1 MFCWNNYS
9 PTAFTLWTRL
19 KLQFIINDHTHRR
32 CCCRDSVYQFIN
44 RWLHLDFRH
53 ATLGDIG
60 IKYQNRIFIRL
71 FSSVKMSSVEL
82 PIQISI
88 LWLMNNVTIRIFD
101 YFSDYKVKN
110 LHRWRDW
117 NLYRNCIT
125 LTKTLLRYLTSA
137 TQDVQSASI
146 NDDHIVN
153 DLLSAWLCSS
163 TLLNFK
169 HNLYPQRNFRSQ
181 YK

>member
-1 MFCWNNYS
+1 MY
-9 PTAFTLWTRL
+9 
-19 KLQFIINDHTHRR
+19 RR
-32 CCCRDSVYQFIN
+32 CCCRNSVYQFIN

-53 ATLGDIG
+53 ATLDDIG
-60 IKYQNRIFIRL
+60 IEYQNRIFIRL
-71 FSSVKMSSVEL
+71 FSSVKRNGVGL
-82 PIQISI
+82 PIQRRI
-88 LWLMNNVTIRIFD
+88 LWLMNNVKTRIFD
-101 YFSDYKVKN
+101 YFSDYKVKH
-110 LHRWRDW
+110 LHRSRDW
-117 NLYRNCIT
+117 NLYRSCIT
-125 LTKTLLRYLTSA
+125 LTKILFKYLTSA

-181 YK
+181 CK

>member
-9 PTAFTLWTRL
+9 LTAFTLWTRL
-19 KLQFIINDHTHRR
+19 KLQFIINDHMYRR
-32 CCCRDSVYQFIN
+32 RYCRDSVYQFIN
-44 RWLHLDFRH
+44 RWLHLDFRY

-60 IKYQNRIFIRL
+60 IEYQNRIFIRL
-71 FSSVKMSSVEL
+71 FSSVKRSGVEL
-82 PIQISI
+82 PIQRSI
-88 LWLMNNVTIRIFD
+88 LWLMNNVKTWIFD
-101 YFSDYKVKN
+101 YFSDYKVKH
-110 LHRWRDW
+110 LYRSRDW
-117 NLYRNCIT
+117 NLHRNCIT
-125 LTKTLLRYLTSA
+125 LTKTLFKYLTSV

-169 HNLYPQRNFRSQ
+169 HNLYPQLNFSSQ